1 MPKLVQL
8 DKPSSHKRKRSTQ
21 KQRAVKVREASLL
34 LAKGFVRADIVPL
47 LMRKYEC
54 SRATANRLVDTADI
68 ERTKESQ
75 LHWIEDD
82 QPLSVNDSQALMV
95 EARQMIVEASTA
107 YCETGDTTQAHT
119 FCRLVNAYEKL
130 ARMGGKFHETT
141 VS

>member
-21 KQRAVKVREASLL
+21 KQRALKVRDASLL

-54 SRATANRLVDTADI
+54 SRATAHRLVDAADI

-75 LHWIEDD
+75 LH
-82 QPLSVNDSQALMV
+82 
-95 EARQMIVEASTA
+95 
-107 YCETGDTTQAHT
+107 
-119 FCRLVNAYEKL
+119 
-130 ARMGGKFHETT
+130 
-141 VS
+141 